1 MIENFSELGVTEELC
16 RQLRKLRI
24 TEPTEVQI
32 KSIPALL
39 QGKDLIA
46 QAQTG
51 TGKTLAFLLPIVQ
64 RLDASADA
72 IGALIVAPTRELA
85 IQITQQ
91 LQKLIAVKGL
101 NVLSAYGGQDIEK
114 QLHRL
119 RGKIHI
125 VVGTPGRILDHIRRG
140 SFDFSS
146 VQMFVLDEAD
156 QMLQMGFLEEVDRI
170 ICHLPRHRQMMCFS
184 ATLDKPVKKIA
195 KQYMCEP
202 YYVSVRSDKKT
213 LDEIEQIVVHTTDR
227 GKQDALCKMID
238 EQKPFMAIIFCRTK
252 RRVRALDEALQ
263 ARGYL
268 SSQLH
273 GDLSQV
279 KREQVMKDFRKAKIS
294 LLVATDVAARGLD
307 IEGVTHIYNYDMIQ
321 DTDSYIHR
329 IGRTGR
335 AKRTGV
341 AVTFV
346 TPKNMQQLEQLE
358 QDIRTDIRKL
368 DFRKNKEQQ
377 KPKKP
382 RNYRLQK

>member
-1 MIENFSELGVTEELC
+1 MIENFSQLGVSEELC
-16 RQLRKLRI
+16 HQLKKLRI
-24 TEPTEVQI
+24 SQPTTVQV

-39 QGKDLIA
+39 EGKDLIG

-51 TGKTLAFLLPIVQ
+51 TGKTLAFLIPIIQ
-64 RLDASADA
+64 CLDASQEK
-72 IGALIVAPTRELA
+72 IGALIVTPTRELA

-91 LQKLIAVKGL
+91 AQKLIVVRGL

-119 RGKIHI
+119 AGKVHI

-140 SFDFSS
+140 SFDFSALR
-146 VQMFVLDEAD
+146 MFVLDEAD
-156 QMLQMGFLEEVDRI
+156 EMFRMGFLEDVDRMI
-170 ICHLPRHRQMMCFS
+170 GQLPESKQMMCFS
-184 ATLDKPVKKIA
+184 ATLDKPVKQIA
-195 KQYMCEP
+195 KKYMREP
-202 YYVSVRSDKKT
+202 YYVSVRSDKKMP
-213 LDEIEQIVVHTTDR
+213 DEIEQIVVHTTDR

-238 EQKPFMAIIFCRTK
+238 QQKPFMAIIFCRTK

-263 ARGYL
+263 ARGYE
-268 SSQLH
+268 SGQLH
-273 GDLSQV
+273 GDLSQA

-321 DTDSYIHR
+321 DTNSYVHR
-329 IGRTGR
+329 IGRTAR
-335 AKRTGV
+335 AQRTGV

-346 TPKNMQQLEQLE
+346 TPKHDEQLKHLE
-358 QDIRTDIRKL
+358 EEIQSDIRKVDL
-368 DFRKNKEQQ
+368 RRKKEEK